1 MATVASDIHW
11 AIASLATTDS
21 PATDVLVQGD
31 GRAFS
36 SRSTLRLE
44 LRRTLNPSSA
54 CARGQEQCLYC
65 AADYHTRASRR
76 VHFDDPDYI
85 SGDWKYLKIVTALDA
100 PAA

>member
-36 SRSTLRLE
+36 SRSTLLQQ
-44 LRRTLNPSSA
+44 LRITLNPSCT
-54 CARGQEQCLYC
+54 CARGQDQCLYC
-65 AADYHTRASRR
+65 AATRASRR
-76 VHFDDPDYI
+76 VR
-85 SGDWKYLKIVTALDA
+85 SNGDWKYLKIVTAL
-100 PAA
+100 AAAAA

>member
-36 SRSTLRLE
+36 SRSKLLQQLRI
-44 LRRTLNPSSA
+44 TLNPSCA
-54 CARGQEQCLYC
+54 CARGQDQ
-65 AADYHTRASRR
+65 
-76 VHFDDPDYI
+76 FNGPDYL